1 MGGGHGGARR
11 LTWAQVSARRMGRQG
26 LTSPLTGAG
35 PADAVAA
42 MCGAHAQVLSAA
54 ELSVGLRLVG
64 ATRSDAR
71 AAVWDERTLVK
82 TFGPRGTVHLL
93 PTRDL
98 PMWTGALSAL
108 PRPRS
113 PFADDVR
120 LTDAETELVLAAVA
134 DALDDAV
141 LTVDE
146 LTAAIVE
153 RVGTWA
159 GDLVMPAF
167 QGRWPRWR
175 QALALAGTRGV
186 LCFGPDRGRNVT
198 YTSPRRWLP
207 DLVPHEP
214 EVAVDGLLR
223 SYLRAYG
230 PVTEQ
235 HLATWLNTRLG
246 WAADRLAGL
255 GAEVE
260 RVEVEGSVGWQL
272 AADEVPAGGRTGVRL
287 LPYFDAYV
295 VACQPRQRLFRGAA
309 AQRALSPSGQAGNYP
324 VLLVD
329 GTVAGVWHLRR
340 SGRTATLT
348 VEPLGR
354 LSARRRRLL
363 DDEAARVGEVL
374 ETTVSLT
381 VGPVTVGPHA

>member
-1 MGGGHGGARR
+1 
-11 LTWAQVSARRMGRQG
+11 MGRQG
-26 LTSPLTGAG
+26 LTSPLAAR
-35 PADAVAA
+35 PADAVGA

-54 ELSVGLRLVG
+54 ELSVGLRLTGV
-64 ATRSDAR
+64 TRSDVR
-71 AAVWDERTLVK
+71 AALWEERSLVK

-120 LTDAETELVLAAVA
+120 LTDAQAELVLAAVA

-146 LTAAIVE
+146 LTAAVVE
-153 RVGTWA
+153 RVGPWA
-159 GDLVMPAF
+159 GHLVMPAF
-167 QGRWPRWR
+167 QGYWPRWR

-207 DLVPHEP
+207 DLVPEEP
-214 EVAVDGLLR
+214 GVAVDRLLR

-230 PVTEQ
+230 PVSPQ
-235 HLATWLNTRLG
+235 HLATWLSTRPA
-246 WAADRLAGL
+246 WAAERLAGL
-255 GAEVE
+255 GAQVE
-260 RVEVEGSVGWQL
+260 QVEVEGVAGWQL
-272 AADEVPAGGRTGVRL
+272 AADEVPARRPVGVRL

-295 VACQPRQRLFRGAA
+295 VACQPRPRLFRGAA
-309 AQRALSPSGQAGNYP
+309 AQRALAPSGQAGNFP

-329 GTVAGVWHLRR
+329 GTVAGVWHLAR
-340 SGRTATLT
+340 SGREKATIT
-348 VEPLGR
+348 VEPLVA
-354 LSARRRRLL
+354 LSPRRRRLL

-374 ETTVSLT
+374 EATVS
-381 VGPVTVGPHA
+381 VAIGQVTVGGHA

>member
-1 MGGGHGGARR
+1 MSSVQR
-11 LTWAQVSARRMGRQG
+11 LTWAQVSARRMGRQR
-26 LTSPLTGAG
+26 LVSPLAGAT

-54 ELSVGLRLVG
+54 ELSVGLRLAG
-64 ATRSDAR
+64 TTRSDVRDALLE
-71 AAVWDERTLVK
+71 ERSLVK

-93 PTRDL
+93 PARDL
-98 PMWTGALSAL
+98 PMWVGALPAL
-108 PRPRS
+108 PKPRS

-120 LTDAETELVLAAVA
+120 LTDEQTELVLAAIA
-134 DALDDAV
+134 DALDETV

-153 RVGTWA
+153 RVGPWA

-167 QGRWPRWR
+167 QGMWPRWR

-186 LCFGPDRGRNVT
+186 LCFGPTRGRNVT

-207 DLVPHEP
+207 RLVPQP
-214 EVAVDGLLR
+214 AGVAVDGLLR
-223 SYLRAYG
+223 SYLWAYG
-230 PVTEQ
+230 PVSHE
-235 HLATWLNTRLG
+235 HLATWLSTSAA
-246 WAADRLAGL
+246 WAAERLAGL

-260 RVEVEGSVGWQL
+260 QVEVEGSVGWQL
-272 AADEVPAGGRTGVRL
+272 AADDVPAGGPTGVRL

-309 AQRALSPSGQAGNYP
+309 AQRALSPTGQAGNFP

-329 GTVAGVWHLRR
+329 GTVGGVWHLRR
-340 SGRTATLT
+340 SGRKATLT
-348 VEPLGR
+348 VEPLVALG
-354 LSARRRRLL
+354 ARQLRLL

-374 ETTVSLT
+374 EATVSLA
-381 VGPVTVGPHA
+381 VGPVTVGAHA